1 MTFLGHD
8 VDRDGLHINRDKVS
22 SVNAWP
28 TPKNT
33 KEVQSFLGF
42 AQYFKKKKKKF
53 SKIALPLT
61 NLTKHSEKFKWEL
74 SEQKSFDQLK

>member
-22 SVNAWP
+22 LVNAWP
-28 TPKNT
+28 MPKNT

-42 AQYFKKKKKKF
+42 AQYFR
-53 SKIALPLT
+53 
-61 NLTKHSEKFKWEL
+61 
-74 SEQKSFDQLK
+74 

>member
-1 MTFLGHD
+1 MQDTPRKLILRKIKEMQFYRHKVTFLGHD

-42 AQYFKKKKKKF
+42 AQYFR
-53 SKIALPLT
+53 
-61 NLTKHSEKFKWEL
+61 
-74 SEQKSFDQLK
+74 